1 MSSVG
6 KVLSIYISSRDV
18 SDPIEKNEIL
28 VDLKGI
34 TEDKH
39 YGKNTTRSVLI
50 TSLDS
55 YILAKENDITMPH
68 AALGENLLIDYNPYS
83 LPVASRLQIGEAVF
97 EITQNCTLCD
107 HLSKIDRKLPKLLKS
122 DRGVFAKVVKSGRVK
137 VADNIFILEAS
148 HI

>member
-6 KVLSIYISSRDV
+6 KVLSIYISSGDV

-28 VDLKGI
+28 VDPKGI

-39 YGKNTTRSVLI
+39 YGKNTIRSVLI

-55 YILAKENDITMPH
+55 YILAKENDINMPH
-68 AALGENLLIDYNPYS
+68 AALGENLLIDYNPYY

-97 EITQNCTLCD
+97 EITQNCTLCG
-107 HLSKIDRKLPKLLKS
+107 HLSKIDKKLPKLLKS

-137 VADNIFILEAS
+137 VEDNIFILEAS